1 MAVKVLLTFGVLF
14 AAPFCIGLFP
24 VRFMPGE
31 ENKKDP
37 VTVYLAGFLL
47 MLAVFPLLAGSVIFV
62 KALGVSQIVAL
73 FLCFL
78 LGLFSGGVV
87 FGGKGF

>member
-1 MAVKVLLTFGVLF
+1 MTVKVLITFGVLF

-47 MLAVFPLLAGSVIFV
+47 MLAVFQLLAVPIILMKPWGFRRRVSLLYVV
-62 KALGVSQIVAL
+62 VGVL
-73 FLCFL
+73 
-78 LGLFSGGVV
+78 
-87 FGGKGF
+87 